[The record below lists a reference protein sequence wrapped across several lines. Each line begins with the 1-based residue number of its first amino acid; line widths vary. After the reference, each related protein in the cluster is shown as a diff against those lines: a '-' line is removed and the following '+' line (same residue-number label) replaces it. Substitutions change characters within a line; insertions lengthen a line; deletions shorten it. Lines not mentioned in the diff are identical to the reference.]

1 MFNSIL
7 LQAEQG
13 SGFGIQ
19 NIIFFAGIALVF
31 YFFMIRPQQK
41 KQKDQKK
48 FIEEIKK
55 GDAVVTIGGIAR
67 LFESEL
73 VRNALLKLRSIPR
86 GSTRFDRALTDAQTA
101 ITAVAQSVVNE
112 N

>member
-1 MFNSIL
+1 MFKSIL

-55 GDAVVTIGGIAR
+55 GDAVVTIGGIKGKVVEVSDTSVM
-67 LFESEL
+67 LD
-73 VRNALLKLRSIPR
+73 VDR
-86 GSTRFDRALTDAQTA
+86 GNKITFQKTA
-101 ITAVAQSVVNE
+101 ISKDSSATLESTK
-112 N
+112 

>member
-7 LQAEQG
+7 LQAEQD
-13 SGFGIQ
+13 SAFGIQ

-55 GDAVVTIGGIAR
+55 GDAVVTIGGI
-67 LFESEL
+67 LGKVVEVNDTSVTL
-73 VRNALLKLRSIPR
+73 DVDR
-86 GSTRFDRALTDAQTA
+86 GSKITFQKTA
-101 ITAVAQSVVNE
+101 ISKDSSAVPAPTK
-112 N
+112 

>member
-13 SGFGIQ
+13 SGFDPMQIV
-19 NIIFFAGIALVF
+19 FFAGIALVF

-48 FIEEIKK
+48 FINEIKK
-55 GDAVVTIGGIAR
+55 GDAVVTIGGIKGKVV
-67 LFESEL
+67 E
-73 VRNALLKLRSIPR
+73 VDDTSITLDVDR
-86 GSTRFDRALTDAQTA
+86 GSKITFQKTA
-101 ITAVAQSVVNE
+101 ISKDSSAGIE
-112 N
+112 EKK

>member
-1 MFNSIL
+1 MFTSIL
-7 LQAEQG
+7 LQAEPG

-55 GDAVVTIGGIAR
+55 GDTVTTIGGIMGKVVEVADTSVT
-67 LFESEL
+67 LDVDKGSKIKF
-73 VRNALLKLRSIPR
+73 LK
-86 GSTRFDRALTDAQTA
+86 TA
-101 ITAVAQSVVNE
+101 ISKDSSQEISK
-112 N
+112 